1 MKKKIFGGIAVLAVA
16 VVVAWNVNVKSRT
29 DVISDVKLANV
40 EALADELQ
48 EVVISCSASAPD
60 CPFSPF
66 ADSNRG
72 QCWRAESCGGPI
84 CIFCTFSGKMSDSC
98 CWNYY

>member
-40 EALADELQ
+40 EALAQ
-48 EVVISCSASAPD
+48 ESSENCSDGIAKLGCKIWTVHYNSSGSWSCD
-60 CPFSPF
+60 T
-66 ADSNRG
+66 
-72 QCWRAESCGGPI
+72 GGNYI
-84 CIFCTFSGKMSDSC
+84 CDV
-98 CWNYY
+98 Y